1 MAVPIAEPITQAIV
15 VAVAPGYFPAAL
27 EALAVVVP
35 ALSGV
40 ESKIAN
46 AVVVE
51 AIGVVDAGPT
61 RRGPAALHVFCARGW
76 RRTRT
81 ALVLRRTGSLVQ
93 AACFGH
99 PFVAGQLVK
108 ASRTVSTVVATSC
121 SATQRLADIV
131 IPLGWQCHAVGI
143 RPGNRRAPEV
153 WQNCVTA
160 AEPPILEV
168 SVAHGQDRATV
179 LVVQVEHILV
189 VVASG
194 FVARVQAVRPAI
206 VLPRQRDALR
216 TIIAAKQTFALLLVA
231 LVCAVWKVI
240 ATTIT
245 VNAGPIV
252 TTPLPCGAGNWGR
265 GAPGAAVP

>member
-1 MAVPIAEPITQAIV
+1 M
-15 VAVAPGYFPAAL
+15 
-27 EALAVVVP
+27 
-35 ALSGV
+35 
-40 ESKIAN
+40 
-46 AVVVE
+46 
-51 AIGVVDAGPT
+51 
-61 RRGPAALHVFCARGW
+61 
-76 RRTRT
+76 
-81 ALVLRRTGSLVQ
+81 
-93 AACFGH
+93 
-99 PFVAGQLVK
+99 
-108 ASRTVSTVVATSC
+108 
-121 SATQRLADIV
+121 ADIV

-143 RPGNRRAPEV
+143 RPGNRGAPEV
-153 WQNCVTA
+153 RQDCVTA
-160 AEPPILEV
+160 AEAPILEV

-179 LVVQVEHILV
+179 LVVKVKHVFV

-206 VLPRQRDALR
+206 VLPRQRDTLR

-265 GAPGAAVP
+265 GAPDAAVP